1 MVIQDAYLQ
10 KLDANFLGVDSVPDT
25 KQYNKIVV
33 PLDGSGW
40 ADRAVTHAA
49 RIAKNND
56 AELILLHVYHSAS
69 ADYQDSLAL
78 AKQDNLADQGYEN
91 IKNHLIGLRT
101 DLRSQG
107 IKVRGHIMYGR
118 NPAHNIC
125 RYVEAEG
132 ADLVVMSTHGRT
144 GLARFVFGSI
154 AHKVMEGLSIP
165 VLLVRPDKPEEI
177 AEDDHDLPPGEDIG

>member
-1 MVIQDAYLQ
+1 M
-10 KLDANFLGVDSVPDT
+10 SDT
-25 KQYNKIVV
+25 KQKQYHKIVV

-56 AELILLHVYHSAS
+56 AELILLHVYHSRVAE
-69 ADYQDSLAL
+69 YQDSLAL
-78 AKQDNLADQGYEN
+78 AEQSNFGDQEYEN
-91 IKNHLIGLRT
+91 IKNHLIAVRN

-107 IKVRGHIMYGR
+107 ITVRGHIMYGR
-118 NPAHNIC
+118 NPAYNIC
-125 RYVEAEG
+125 RYVESVN

-144 GLARFVFGSI
+144 GLARFVFGSV
-154 AHKVMEGLSIP
+154 AHKVMEGLDIP

-177 AEDDHDLPPGEDIG
+177 AEDAGDLPPGEDLP

>member
-1 MVIQDAYLQ
+1 
-10 KLDANFLGVDSVPDT
+10 VPDT
-25 KQYNKIVV
+25 KQKQYHKIVV

-56 AELILLHVYHSAS
+56 AELILLHVYRSAS
-69 ADYQDSLAL
+69 AEYQDSLAL
-78 AKQDNLADQGYEN
+78 AQQSNMADQEYDH

-107 IKVRGHIMYGR
+107 VKVRGHILYGR

-125 RYVEAEG
+125 RYVQSEG
-132 ADLVVMSTHGRT
+132 ADLVVMSTHGRS
-144 GLARFVFGSI
+144 GLYRFVFGSV
-154 AHKVMEGLSIP
+154 AHKVMEGLDVP
-165 VLLVRPDKPEEI
+165 VLLIRPDKPEEI
-177 AEDDHDLPPGEDIG
+177 AEDAQDMPAGEDLL